1 MSKTKIICL
10 LFFLSGLHSALLSG
24 QKRTF
29 DFDIPV
35 KDSVSVIKKD
45 VLKRGNIKINPAK
58 LACNEI
64 SVTYEHFRKPILI
77 MQSPENLTGIDSI
90 INKRKKEHI
99 SSTSYIIG
107 FMYPSDI
114 NHLIEYKD
122 QIHYTCIQYLDD
134 AGISPFIN
142 WGLSLKLDFRRYR
155 NTFYWGPEFM
165 EKFVFYTKTKV
176 DNQSGNADEPSARLQ
191 SGYANIIGFGYFIG
205 WQKEFKGI
213 VTDLFF
219 GAGVRYR
226 VAIRKIWEE
235 HFYQG
240 GPTILYPD
248 PITDNLSRAY
258 PALNL
263 GIRVGFTL

>member
-10 LFFLSGLHSALLSG
+10 LFFLSGLHSVLLSG
-24 QKRTF
+24 QKRAF
-29 DFDIPV
+29 NFDIPE
-35 KDSVSVIKKD
+35 KDFLSINKKD
-45 VLKRGNIKINPAK
+45 TLQRRNIKINPVK
-58 LACNEI
+58 LAFNEL

-77 MQSPENLTGIDSI
+77 HQSPEKLTGIDSI

-114 NHLIEYKD
+114 NHLIAYKD
-122 QIHYTCIQYLDD
+122 QIHYTCVQYLDD

-165 EKFVFYTKTKV
+165 EKFVFYTKTRV
-176 DNQSGNADEPSARLQ
+176 DNQSGTAEEPSERLQ

-205 WQKEFKGI
+205 WQTERKRL

-219 GAGVRYR
+219 GAGARYR
-226 VAIRKIWEE
+226 SATRKIWEE
-235 HFYQG
+235 QFTP
-240 GPTILYPD
+240 GPKVSFPD
-248 PITDNLSRAY
+248 PKTENLSRAY
-258 PALNL
+258 PALNF
-263 GIRVGFTL
+263 GIRLGFSL